1 MISCWN
7 KATNVTLLFDGVFKL
22 QCDESLSVLWVE
34 RPLQQGHDVHN
45 SCIEKLSEEI
55 CHGLR
60 LCFIIRLDSVL
71 IGSLVQNVS
80 FGDGRWLLGV
90 ATATQKHSSLR
101 KGLVS
106 ESGLFGV
113 KIGADWFIY
122 CLFLCFVFNSLLNSF
137 TGLVSETKARQ
148 RRCWVLFIFWSGP
161 EQRIFITPSSPLQLF
176 PQVFDLIVLL
186 GQDFLHVAIGS
197 SLLELLLQLLN
208 THDTTQKK

>member
-60 LCFIIRLDSVL
+60 LCFIIHLDSVL

-90 ATATQKHSSLR
+90 ATVTQKHSSLR

-106 ESGLFGV
+106 ESGLLELRLEL
-113 KIGADWFIY
+113 IGSFTVY
-122 CLFLCFVFNSLLNSF
+122 FFVLFLIPYWTHSLGSYLKQRQDKGGVEFYLVF
-137 TGLVSETKARQ
+137 GLVQSKE
-148 RRCWVLFIFWSGP
+148 F
-161 EQRIFITPSSPLQLF
+161 
-176 PQVFDLIVLL
+176 
-186 GQDFLHVAIGS
+186 S
-197 SLLELLLQLLN
+197 SLRPHLCNCFLRSLIWSFFLVRISFMLR
-208 THDTTQKK
+208 